1 MPNIN
6 YLMWPQK
13 EMYISQSY
21 DGPYSH
27 IKYSTGVP
35 ASYPVDMVNNSSAT
49 GGFFCPCDEMEI
61 VKLQN
66 RNAANTVPYGI
77 WLTSTDR
84 VVLSNGT
91 QQKVTIKWIHMNADD
106 YSTFYVGKK
115 YTRGQ
120 YITNQGTSGA
130 ATGAHIEQ
138 QIGLG
143 VISPPGGQRN
153 SKGAYVLKTS
163 GKLIKPEEAMWVNDA
178 FTTAIISDKGLSF
191 RHYNGGE
198 PPDPPIPPDPPAPP
212 DPPPSP
218 WHPLTHRKHRSIF
231 WFLGW

>member
-1 MPNIN
+1 M
-6 YLMWPQK
+6 
-13 EMYISQSY
+13 
-21 DGPYSH
+21 
-27 IKYSTGVP
+27 
-35 ASYPVDMVNNSSAT
+35 
-49 GGFFCPCDEMEI
+49 
-61 VKLQN
+61 
-66 RNAANTVPYGI
+66 NAA
-77 WLTSTDR
+77 
-84 VVLSNGT
+84 
-91 QQKVTIKWIHMNADD
+91 D

-153 SKGAYVLKTS
+153 SKGAYVLKTT
-163 GKLIKPEEAMWVNDA
+163 GQNIKPEDAMWVNDD

-191 RHYNGGE
+191 RHYNGDT
-198 PPDPPIPPDPPAPP
+198 PPDPPIPPDPPT
-212 DPPPSP
+212 PPSP
-218 WHPLTHRKHRSIF
+218 WQPLTHRKHRSIF